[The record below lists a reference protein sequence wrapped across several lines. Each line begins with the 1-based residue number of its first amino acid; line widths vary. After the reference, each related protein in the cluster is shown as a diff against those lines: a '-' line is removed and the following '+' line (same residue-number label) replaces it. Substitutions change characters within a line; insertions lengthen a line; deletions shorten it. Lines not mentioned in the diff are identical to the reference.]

1 MTTIEIRNQIDAYI
15 DRLSP
20 ERLLF
25 VADFLAYLADRES
38 QEATEELL
46 RIPNFYESML
56 RAESE
61 ISIGNYQN
69 WRDIHRDV

>member
-1 MTTIEIRNQIDAYI
+1 MTTIEIRHQIDAYI

-38 QEATEELL
+38 QEATDELL
-46 RIPNFYESML
+46 NIPGFIESFEKGKQDL
-56 RAESE
+56 AG
-61 ISIGNYQN
+61 GNLTN
-69 WRDIHRDV
+69 WRSIHA